1 MVSLLVDKQR
11 EVAALCDRFGVQRLE
26 VFGSA
31 ATEEQFVPGSS
42 DLDFIVEFR
51 AGEDLGP
58 WLRKYFEF
66 RDALS
71 SLFGYPIDL
80 VMASAMKNPYFVRE
94 ANRTRSLLYGA

>member
-1 MVSLLVDKQR
+1 MVSLIAEKLD
-11 EVAALCDRFGVQRLE
+11 ELTALCDRFGVQRLE

-31 ATEEQFVPGSS
+31 ASGEQFVPQSS

-58 WLRKYFEF
+58 WLQKYFDF
-66 RDALS
+66 REALS

-80 VMASAMKNPYFVRE
+80 VMASAMKYPYFIRE
-94 ANRTRSLLYGA
+94 ANLTRRLLYGA